1 MLRIFAGID
10 AAEAP
15 ADERRCAAGAVDDPL
30 DAAVDALDD
39 VGRRAPVEAETPG
52 IAAKARTPQVGAQR
66 SGRPVAGQK
75 NRQTHHRRGVAVGFW
90 YGQQRAV
97 ADAESLDKP
106 RRTPPQPPP

>member
-15 ADERRCAAGAVDDPL
+15 ADERRCAASAVDDPL

-75 NRQTHHRRGVAVGFW
+75 TWQHHHRRVVAVRSEERRV
-90 YGQQRAV
+90 GQECVSTCR
-97 ADAESLDKP
+97 SRWSP
-106 RRTPPQPPP
+106 YH